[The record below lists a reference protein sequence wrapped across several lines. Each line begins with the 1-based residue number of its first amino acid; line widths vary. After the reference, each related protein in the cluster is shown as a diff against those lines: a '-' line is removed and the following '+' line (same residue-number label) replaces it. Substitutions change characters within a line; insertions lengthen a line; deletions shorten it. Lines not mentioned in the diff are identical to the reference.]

1 MKAKDI
7 GIIAIV
13 AIVSGVFSIILS
25 NVFIS
30 TDSDKSQKA
39 EVVDEISADFVRP
52 DTRYFNEQSVNPAQ
66 IIQVDQ
72 DPNTDYFG
80 SQ

>member
-1 MKAKDI
+1 
-7 GIIAIV
+7 V